1 MVKTL
6 TKIMNAMHSD
16 RYVKVVRSLKM
27 GALEDALEKCYYG
40 ELKAFDSALYDRKRD
55 YGTTRELE
63 LLQDAVEHEYERR
76 NKAYLALLEK
86 EHPEKVDE
94 YIDVMYHLED
104 DIII

>member
-6 TKIMNAMHSD
+6 TKIMNAMHSE

-27 GALEDALEKCYYG
+27 SELVDALEKCYYG

-94 YIDVMYHLED
+94 YIDVMYHLDSET
-104 DIII
+104 IL

>member
-16 RYVKVVRSLKM
+16 RYVKVVRSLKI
-27 GALEDALEKCYYG
+27 GELNHALEKCYYG
-40 ELKAFDSALYDRKRD
+40 ELKAFDSALYNRKRD

-63 LLQDAVEHEYERR
+63 LLQDAVEHEYDRR
-76 NKAYLALLEK
+76 RWAYLALLEK

-94 YIDVMYHLED
+94 YLDAMYD
-104 DIII
+104 

>member
-1 MVKTL
+1 MIKTL

-16 RYVKVVRSLKM
+16 RYVTVVRSLKI
-27 GALEDALEKCYYG
+27 GELEQALEKCYYG
-40 ELKAFDSALYDRKRD
+40 ELKAFDSALYNCRRD
-55 YGTTRELE
+55 YGTTRELK
-63 LLQDAVEHEYERR
+63 LLQGAVEHEYDRR

-94 YIDVMYHLED
+94 YIDVMYHLGD